1 MSLLERGHEEDALAI
16 LKTIRGVDNVE
27 EEFSDLI
34 KASKASKQLTGINAV
49 IFYVPVLFQTFGFGG
64 RASLMSVLP
73 LITALGVT
81 VVHSIIRTLSADR
94 DGRSLI
100 FYHVGIRMVTCQVA
114 IGVALPGMYATP
126 SSRREPLAVFLI
138 CYTLLYT
145 WSWGTLGWLI
155 PSEIFQLEIRS
166 MGLGINA
173 CVNLFMTGVL
183 AHAFLL
189 APCHLRFSL
198 SFVFAVLIVLMILF
212 TNYFVP
218 ETMDIP
224 IENVSKVWKGHWYWS
239 RFVSND
245 RKMVAKVQK
254 LSLNLVQDM
263 ESFNSQC

>member
-1 MSLLERGHEEDALAI
+1 
-16 LKTIRGVDNVE
+16 
-27 EEFSDLI
+27 
-34 KASKASKQLTGINAV
+34 
-49 IFYVPVLFQTFGFGG
+49 
-64 RASLMSVLP
+64 
-73 LITALGVT
+73 
-81 VVHSIIRTLSADR
+81 
-94 DGRSLI
+94 
-100 FYHVGIRMVTCQVA
+100 
-114 IGVALPGMYATP
+114 MYATP
-126 SSRREPLAVFLI
+126 SSGREPLAVFLI

-189 APCHLRFSL
+189 ALCHLRFSL
-198 SFVFAVLIVLMILF
+198 FFVFAVLIVLMILF